1 MPLKERVFLIINQNL
16 YIMFISNQLVVKCKT
31 IKGTSFVGVRNYTNK
46 FSELSNQTFLV
57 GFSYANMLKK
67 DLMKLTS
74 FAVKRQVV
82 EMFANNDKE
91 LVKKAYNELVSSLV
105 KRTASEE
112 QKEILRANNDATIKR
127 SDAMSDAFL
136 TLAKGLKL
144 HKDTNTI
151 HIYGLCVRKTIL
163 KQGDYPT
170 TKRHKK
176 TIVKNTIKKLAEL
189 RNLKYKQFK
198 LGNKEQIILK

>member
-1 MPLKERVFLIINQNL
+1 
-16 YIMFISNQLVVKCKT
+16 MFISNQVIIKCKK
-31 IKGTSFVGVRNYTNK
+31 INGTSFVGVRNYTNK
-46 FSELSNQTFLV
+46 FEELSNQTFLV

-82 EMFANNDKE
+82 AMFANNDKS

-112 QKEILRANNDATIKR
+112 QKELLRANNDSTIKR

-144 HKDTNTI
+144 HKDTKTI

-163 KQGDYPT
+163 EQGNYPK
-170 TKRHKK
+170 TKRQKK

-189 RNLKYKQFK
+189 RSLKYKQFK
-198 LGNKEQIILK
+198 IGAKEQIILK

>member
-1 MPLKERVFLIINQNL
+1 
-16 YIMFISNQLVVKCKT
+16 MFISNQVIVKCKK
-31 IKGTSFVGVRNYTNK
+31 INGTSFVGIRNYTNK
-46 FSELSNQTFLV
+46 FEELSNQTFLV

-67 DLMKLTS
+67 DLKKLTS

-82 EMFANNDKE
+82 SLFANNDKS

-112 QKEILRANNDATIKR
+112 EKELLRANNDATIKR
-127 SDAMSDAFL
+127 SDAISSAFL
-136 TLAKGLKL
+136 TLTKGLKL

-163 KQGDYPT
+163 EQGNYPT
-170 TKRHKK
+170 TKRQKK
-176 TIVKNTIKKLAEL
+176 TIVKNTIKKLAAL
-189 RNLKYKQFK
+189 RSLKYKQFK
-198 LGNKEQIILK
+198 IGAKEQIILKK